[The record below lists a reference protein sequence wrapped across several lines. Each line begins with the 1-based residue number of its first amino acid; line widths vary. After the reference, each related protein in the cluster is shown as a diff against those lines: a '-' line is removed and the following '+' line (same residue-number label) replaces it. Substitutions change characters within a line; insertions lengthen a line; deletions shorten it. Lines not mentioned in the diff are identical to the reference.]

1 MENTLTT
8 NHKQNLIEIIFYL
21 LLTLNMW
28 WAYFEKKTHL
38 SIVSSVDARWLN
50 LSRVKTVDF
59 AANRDVSSVEAFWS
73 FRTLFSKRSF

>member
-8 NHKQNLIEIIFYL
+8 NHKQNLIEIIFCL

-38 SIVSSVDARWLN
+38 STVSSVDARWLN

-73 FRTLFSKRSF
+73 FRTLFSKSSF